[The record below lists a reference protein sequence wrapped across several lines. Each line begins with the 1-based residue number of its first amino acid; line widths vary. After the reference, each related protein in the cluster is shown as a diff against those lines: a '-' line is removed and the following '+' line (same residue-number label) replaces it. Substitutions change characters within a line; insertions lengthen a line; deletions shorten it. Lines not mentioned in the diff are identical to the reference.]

1 MRFRIPKWFVAS
13 LPLWAYVI
21 LFKAGASLYYTAL
34 SPLGERVF
42 PLWAVGL
49 LIGGASLLQLV
60 LDVPAGFLLDR
71 YGYRPFLK
79 ASSLI
84 LAVGGLLLLLFGL
97 QTWVYVLLILL
108 SGFGW
113 LFFGPGV
120 DAYVLSTAPKAHA
133 GRYIGMRRSTSSFGM
148 VVAMGYFALLVARP
162 DWMLGAVII
171 LNLVG
176 SLIAAQALR
185 PEPASVHAEQKVE
198 THHYYVRRV
207 YLRETLNALRRLN
220 PASTMLA
227 CSRFCAATFFGLLW
241 LVLPLYLS
249 ELATPGLL
257 GLGLSVF
264 DVTTVFTGGIFG
276 RIADTDR
283 KRLAIFLGLMLF
295 AACSVLLGFH
305 LNAWFLVLGFLA
317 ATGDDLSNVSLW
329 AWMNRLN
336 RTHAHDGVIASVV
349 TFFEDLGWVIGPI
362 LGGLLYET
370 LGISWTIVIG
380 SGFVCLSWMV
390 GSMLLYRHRARSFHG
405 VEEPS
410 HPPRW
415 LAHKE

>member
-1 MRFRIPKWFVAS
+1 MSFRVPRWLVAG
-13 LPLWAYVI
+13 LPLWAYVL

-34 SPLGERVF
+34 SPLGERVL

-84 LAVGGLLLLLFGL
+84 LAAGGALLVVFGL
-97 QTWVYVLLILL
+97 QPWVYILLIIL

-120 DAYVLSTAPKAHA
+120 DAYVLSTAPMSAA
-133 GRYIGMRRSTSSFGM
+133 GRYMGMRRSVSSLGM
-148 VVAMGYFALLVARP
+148 VVAMGFFALLVARP
-162 DWMLGAVII
+162 DALLGAVIAV
-171 LNLVG
+171 NLVG
-176 SLIAAQALR
+176 SFVAALFLKK
-185 PEPASVHAEQKVE
+185 EPASAHAVVKVE
-198 THHYYVRRV
+198 THHYYIRRV
-207 YLRETLNALRRLN
+207 YLRETLKAIRRLN
-220 PASTMLA
+220 PASSMLA
-227 CSRFCAATFFGLLW
+227 CSRFCAATFFGVLW

-249 ELATPGLL
+249 GLAQPGAL
-257 GLGLSVF
+257 GFGLSVF
-264 DVTTVFTGGIFG
+264 DVTTVLSGGLFG

-283 KRLAIFLGLMLF
+283 KRLAIFFGLLLF
-295 AACSVLLGFH
+295 ATCAVLLGFH
-305 LNAWFLVLGFLA
+305 LNGWFLVFGFLA

-329 AWMNRLN
+329 AWMNRLS
-336 RTHAHDGVIASVV
+336 RTHAHDGVIAALV
-349 TFFEDLGWVIGPI
+349 TFFEDLGWVVGPI

-370 LGISWTIVIG
+370 VGISWAIVIG
-380 SGFVCLSWMV
+380 SGFVCVSWAV
-390 GSMLLYRHRARSFHG
+390 GSVLLYRHRARHSHG
-405 VEEPS
+405 VERPS
-410 HPPRW
+410 VPPRW